1 MTAFRPSRAARSA
14 TYRAAPHL
22 STRRTARLFALVTA
36 LVATSACGD
45 ARAPKAAPPTDTV
58 ASRGPRIPAPSPTPW
73 RSPDSYRVRVETSK
87 GPFTI
92 EVKRSLAPRGADRM
106 YELVQIGYFT
116 DVRFF
121 RIVPGFVVQ
130 FGMHGDPAV
139 NAVWERAMLE
149 DEPMRT
155 PNTRGTV
162 AFTTA
167 GPNTRAN
174 QLFISTADNRSKL
187 DGQQLF
193 APIGTVIEGMDVVEK
208 LNAEYGEEPNQ
219 SRIAGKGNEYLGK
232 WYPALDYIKSATV
245 VPPQP

>member
-1 MTAFRPSRAARSA
+1 MTAFRPSRAADHAAHRISA
-14 TYRAAPHL
+14 RRA
-22 STRRTARLFALVTA
+22 ARLFALLTA
-36 LVATSACGD
+36 LLATSACGD
-45 ARAPKAAPPTDTV
+45 ARTSKAAPPADTV

-92 EVKRSLAPRGADRM
+92 EVTRSLAPRGADRM

-139 NAVWERAMLE
+139 NAVWERAMLG

-174 QLFISTADNRSKL
+174 QLFINTADNRAKL

-232 WYPALDYIKSATV
+232 WYPALDFIKSATV
-245 VPPQP
+245 VPPQL